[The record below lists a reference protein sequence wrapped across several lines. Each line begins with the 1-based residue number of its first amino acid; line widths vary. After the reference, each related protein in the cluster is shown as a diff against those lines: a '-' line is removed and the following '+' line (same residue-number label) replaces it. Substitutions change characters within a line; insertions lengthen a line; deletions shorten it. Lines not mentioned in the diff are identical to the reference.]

1 MSSGYPHGDR
11 DQAHPH
17 DRESGHAHPHDA
29 GPPAHGGHGHDHG
42 NGHEHRSGL
51 LGSILEVFQPH
62 SHDAAD
68 KVDQALETSDRGI
81 WALKISLVGL
91 GLTAVFQLVIVFIS
105 GSVALFADTVHNFS
119 DALTAV
125 PLWIAFVL
133 GRRAASRRYTYGF
146 GRAEDLAGVF
156 IVVMIA
162 LSAAIAG
169 WESIQRLFDP
179 QPLSNIGWVIAAAI
193 IGFAGNEAVA
203 IFRIRVGKEIGS
215 AALVADGY
223 HARADGFTSLAVLFG
238 ALGVLA
244 GFPIADPI
252 VGLLITVAILFVL
265 RSAARDIWHR
275 LMDAVD
281 PEIVD
286 GLESAARVYGVEEI
300 NDLRVRWLGHR
311 LEAELAIVVDAD
323 LPTHSSHA
331 IGEAVRHALFHAQ
344 PMLAA
349 VSVHIDPCG
358 HHGRDEHAQT
368 AHHLRRRARANTG

>member
-1 MSSGYPHGDR
+1 MSQKDAHDHGD
-11 DQAHPH
+11 
-17 DRESGHAHPHDA
+17 HAHEAGGHRHD
-29 GPPAHGGHGHDHG
+29 GGGHGHDHE
-42 NGHEHRSGL
+42 GHDHARGGV
-51 LGSILEVFQPH
+51 LGFILSVVRPH

-68 KVDQALETSDRGI
+68 KIDSAMETSERGI
-81 WALKISLVGL
+81 WALKISLIGL
-91 GLTAVFQLVIVFIS
+91 GLTAAFQLVVVAIS

-125 PLWIAFVL
+125 PLWIAFAL
-133 GRRAASRRYTYGF
+133 GRRVASRRYTYGF

-162 LSAAIAG
+162 LSAIIAG
-169 WESIQRLFDP
+169 WESVQRLFDP
-179 QPLSNIGWVIAAAI
+179 QPLNNIGWVIAAAI

-203 IFRIRVGKEIGS
+203 LFRIRVGREIGS

-244 GFPIADPI
+244 GFPLADPI

-265 RSAARDIWHR
+265 RHAARDIWLR

-281 PEIVD
+281 PVIVER
-286 GLESAARVYGVEEI
+286 LEKAAHLYGVEEVK
-300 NDLRVRWLGHR
+300 DLRVRWLGHR
-311 LEAELAIVVDAD
+311 LEAELAVTVDED

-331 IGEAVRHALFHAQ
+331 IGEAVRHALFHAE
-344 PMLAA
+344 PMVA
-349 VSVHIDPCG
+349 SVTVHVDPCG
-358 HHGRDEHAQT
+358 HHGADRHGQT
-368 AHHLRRRARANTG
+368 AHHGRRADLASGVGG